1 LGHIPGNAPPV
12 EGLQRKLGPFTF
24 WANPAFPHGLE
35 DAKQRSYFAPSS
47 MVNRVLTSPY
57 LWWFDPV
64 LADLMGR
71 SAALKVLAFS

>member
-1 LGHIPGNAPPV
+1 MYD
-12 EGLQRKLGPFTF
+12 RKAHT
-24 WANPAFPHGLE
+24 
-35 DAKQRSYFAPSS
+35 S

-64 LADLMGR
+64 SADLMGR